1 MSFRSV
7 WSRRRSGG
15 YTSALLGDLPEIVVD
30 SLQLHGPEY
39 IAWKAHRSTG
49 PRPGRPLPGLALGL
63 LFIPLGLGGN
73 FILLALAVVVALVTH
88 FQAVPWWALLVMGV
102 LVAVGE
108 VVEALLAASSRRSTA
123 RRSRWG
129 MLGAF
134 VGGILGVI
142 PGTAI
147 APIIGSILG
156 SFVGSAA
163 VHPSSS
169 RLHRRNMKDRPS
181 RRLGRAA
188 RQARGDIPQGFDRVP
203 RSRPT

>member
-1 MSFRSV
+1 MEGPSIGQV
-7 WSRRRSGG
+7 L
-15 YTSALLGDLPEIVVD
+15 ALVGLYL
-30 SLQLHGPEY
+30 
-39 IAWKAHRSTG
+39 
-49 PRPGRPLPGLALGL
+49 GLALGL

-88 FQAVPWWALLVMGV
+88 FQAVPWWALLVMGA

-108 VVEALLAASSRRSTA
+108 VVEALLGSLVAKKYGA
-123 RRSRWG
+123 SRWG

-163 VHPSSS
+163 GAILFEW
-169 RLHRRNMKDRPS
+169 LHRRNMKESLPAGWGAL
-181 RRLGRAA
+181 LGKLGATFLKVS
-188 RQARGDIPQGFDRVP
+188 IGFAIVTYLIVRTWP
-203 RSRPT
+203 